1 MDLIYIVIL
10 VVLLGLAVLDL
21 VVGVA
26 NDAVNFLNSSIGSKV
41 VPMWVILTVASG
53 GVILGSLFSTGMME
67 IARSGVF
74 HPGMFTFPQIMMLF
88 LAVMVTDVI
97 LLDVFNTFGLPTS
110 TTVSLI
116 FELLGAAVAIALFS
130 IWQSNTG
137 SLMEYINSAQ
147 ALGIISGILISVVIA
162 FAFGS
167 GIMWFSRL
175 VFSFRYAK
183 SFRYFGAAWGGVALT
198 AISYFAIFKG
208 LKNTTLLAKE
218 TYDYI
223 HQNIWVIVFYVWLGS
238 TVLMAFLQFVFNVNI
253 LKIIILA
260 GTAALALSFAGNDL
274 VNFIGVF
281 MAGLSSFEIASDFVA
296 SGGSVDNL
304 MMGGLS
310 QPVHVDWRYLL
321 GAGIIMVLAL
331 WFSKKAKNVTK
342 TEINLSRQGEGIERF
357 SSVGASRSLVRYA
370 MNFNKVIE
378 KITPNVVSNFIDKRF
393 KPLTSEE
400 RADTSFDLIRAS
412 VNLMVSAMLISVGT
426 DLKLPLST
434 TYVTFMVAMGS
445 SLADRA
451 WGRESAVY
459 RITGV
464 LTVISGWFLT
474 AFIAFSVAAIVAII
488 LMFGGIYAVVGFIAL
503 VVFMFI
509 QFARI
514 HKKRENKEAMMDV
527 STMTDEHDIVLN
539 CTQRIEETISSII
552 NIYQGVLDGVFKED
566 RKSLAK
572 LYKMADE
579 LHGRSKH
586 FRTFE
591 VLPTL
596 QRLDPNSLD
605 TGQYFV
611 QVIDYSYE
619 ISVSLRYITE
629 SSYNFIN
636 NTHEGFVSEQVEDLK
651 LLENEFITSFNQ
663 YNQMIKNNNYSELE
677 RIKERRAEILDL
689 YSELVKKQIL
699 RTKSEETGTRN
710 SILYLN
716 ILNETKVI
724 AMKSTNLMRAQMNLF
739 NSVEY
744 NRKNS

>member
-1 MDLIYIVIL
+1 
-10 VVLLGLAVLDL
+10 
-21 VVGVA
+21 
-26 NDAVNFLNSSIGSKV
+26 
-41 VPMWVILTVASG
+41 
-53 GVILGSLFSTGMME
+53 
-67 IARSGVF
+67 
-74 HPGMFTFPQIMMLF
+74 
-88 LAVMVTDVI
+88 
-97 LLDVFNTFGLPTS
+97 
-110 TTVSLI
+110 
-116 FELLGAAVAIALFS
+116 
-130 IWQSNTG
+130 
-137 SLMEYINSAQ
+137 
-147 ALGIISGILISVVIA
+147 
-162 FAFGS
+162 
-167 GIMWFSRL
+167 
-175 VFSFRYAK
+175 
-183 SFRYFGAAWGGVALT
+183 
-198 AISYFAIFKG
+198 
-208 LKNTTLLAKE
+208 
-218 TYDYI
+218 
-223 HQNIWVIVFYVWLGS
+223 
-238 TVLMAFLQFVFNVNI
+238 
-253 LKIIILA
+253 
-260 GTAALALSFAGNDL
+260 
-274 VNFIGVF
+274 
-281 MAGLSSFEIASDFVA
+281 
-296 SGGSVDNL
+296 
-304 MMGGLS
+304 
-310 QPVHVDWRYLL
+310 
-321 GAGIIMVLAL
+321 
-331 WFSKKAKNVTK
+331 
-342 TEINLSRQGEGIERF
+342 
-357 SSVGASRSLVRYA
+357 
-370 MNFNKVIE
+370 
-378 KITPNVVSNFIDKRF
+378 
-393 KPLTSEE
+393 
-400 RADTSFDLIRAS
+400 
-412 VNLMVSAMLISVGT
+412 MVSALLISVGT

-488 LMFGGIYAVVGFIAL
+488 LMLGGIYAVVGFIAL

-514 HKKRENKEAMMDV
+514 HKKRENKEAMMDE

-552 NIYQGVLDGVFKED
+552 YIYQGVLDGVFKED
-566 RKSLAK
+566 RKTLAK

-579 LHGRSKH
+579 LHGKSKH

-611 QVIDYSYE
+611 QVVDYSYE

>member
-1 MDLIYIVIL
+1 MAIL
-10 VVLLGLAVLDL
+10 Q
-21 VVGVA
+21 
-26 NDAVNFLNSSIGSKV
+26 F
-41 VPMWVILTVASG
+41 
-53 GVILGSLFSTGMME
+53 
-67 IARSGVF
+67 
-74 HPGMFTFPQIMMLF
+74 
-88 LAVMVTDVI
+88 
-97 LLDVFNTFGLPTS
+97 
-110 TTVSLI
+110 
-116 FELLGAAVAIALFS
+116 
-130 IWQSNTG
+130 
-137 SLMEYINSAQ
+137 
-147 ALGIISGILISVVIA
+147 
-162 FAFGS
+162 
-167 GIMWFSRL
+167 
-175 VFSFRYAK
+175 
-183 SFRYFGAAWGGVALT
+183 
-198 AISYFAIFKG
+198 IFK
-208 LKNTTLLAKE
+208 
-218 TYDYI
+218 I
-223 HQNIWVIVFYVWLGS
+223 
-238 TVLMAFLQFVFNVNI
+238 NI
-253 LKIIILA
+253 LRIIILA

-281 MAGLSSFEIASDFVA
+281 MAGLSSFEIASNFAA

-304 MMGGLS
+304 MMDGLS

-342 TEINLSRQGEGIERF
+342 TEVNLSRQGEGIERF
-357 SSVGASRSLVRYA
+357 SSIAASRSLVRYA
-370 MNFNKVIE
+370 ISFNKVVA
-378 KITPNVVSNFIDKRF
+378 KITPDVVSNFIDKRF
-393 KPLTSEE
+393 KPLTAEE

-412 VNLMVSAMLISVGT
+412 VNLTVSALLISVGT

-474 AFIAFSVAAIVAII
+474 AFIAFTVAAIVAII

-503 VVFMFI
+503 VIFMFI

-514 HKKRENKEAMMDV
+514 HKKREIKENMMDENQ
-527 STMTDEHDIVLN
+527 MTDEHDIVMN
-539 CTQRIEETISSII
+539 CTNRIDETVSTIAY
-552 NIYQGVLDGVFKED
+552 IYQGVLEGLFKED

-579 LHGRSKH
+579 LHGKSKH

-596 QRLDPNSLD
+596 QRLDQNSLD

-611 QVIDYSYE
+611 QVVDYSYE
-619 ISVSLRYITE
+619 ISISLRYITE
-629 SSYNFIN
+629 SSYDFIN

-651 LLENEFITSFNQ
+651 MLGNEFTTAFNQ
-663 YNQMIKNNNYSELE
+663 YNQMIKNNDYSELE
-677 RIKERRAEILDL
+677 GIKQKRADILDL
-689 YSELVKKQIL
+689 YSELVKKQIK
-699 RTKSEETGTRN
+699 RTKSKENGTRN

-744 NRKNS
+744 NRKNT